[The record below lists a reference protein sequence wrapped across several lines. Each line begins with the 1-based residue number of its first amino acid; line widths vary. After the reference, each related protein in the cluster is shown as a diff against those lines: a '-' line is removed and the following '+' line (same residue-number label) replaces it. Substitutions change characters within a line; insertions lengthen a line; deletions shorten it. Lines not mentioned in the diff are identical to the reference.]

1 MKALKNIFVGFLV
14 SFVGS
19 IPLGYL
25 NIIGFEIYSKSGLT
39 ALIDYLAGV
48 IIIEGI
54 VIYLTLAFAN
64 QLSQN
69 KKLIKYIEIFSIF
82 FMLLL
87 AYSFYFQGDADGEG
101 ESGLTKYINYSSFVI
116 GIIFSSLNF
125 IQIPFW
131 LGWNLYLVNGNYISL
146 QKNIRLLY
154 VFGTLIGTFFG
165 MLCLVLFLNMV
176 DQKAD
181 RVSGYVIARIIPL
194 FFLGLAV
201 YQTYKFYG
209 KYYSEKSKKI

>member
-1 MKALKNIFVGFLV
+1 MKVIKNILVGFLV

-25 NIIGFEIYSKSGLT
+25 NIIGFEIYSKNGLA
-39 ALIDYLAGV
+39 ALVHYLLGV

-54 VIYLTLAFAN
+54 VIYVTLVFAN

-69 KKLIKYIEIFSIF
+69 KKLLKYIEIFSIF

-87 AYSFYFQGDADGEG
+87 AYSFYFQGNTSDGE
-101 ESGLTKYINYSSFVI
+101 ESGLTKYIDYSTFLI

-131 LGWNLYLVNGNYISL
+131 LGWNLYLVTGNYISL

-154 VFGTLIGTFFG
+154 LLGTLIGTFFG
-165 MLCLVLFLNMV
+165 MLGLILFLTLV

-181 RVSGYVIARIIPL
+181 HVSGYVISRVIPL
-194 FFLGLAV
+194 FFLGMAV
-201 YQTYKFYG
+201 FQSFKFYK
-209 KYYSEKSKKI
+209 KYYTKNSG